1 MYRCGCVVQ
10 HDRGL
15 IFNVFPPIYSLPAAA
30 YAKGTPSSY
39 GGSTL
44 MPGSAGYA
52 DLFKRDRAPTQFE
65 LLSHLVGTAYRCANL
80 NANLLAST
88 RLRLY
93 LRTRKDE
100 PKAKFVLGRLAMG
113 RSVTIRIP
121 RKRIKR
127 WQETC
132 GAGKSALL
140 DAADSSDGDI
150 EEVTDHPLLDL
161 LRQPED
167 STNDGGLS
175 AYDHRW
181 LIQCLLESVGVA
193 YLYIAER
200 NEFGQPKR
208 LQLLRS
214 QLVRPI
220 PDPTGKRY
228 ILRYD
233 YGTAK
238 IDPKDIIR
246 FALPDPAN
254 PHYNVLSPMRAA
266 IEKIRLVR
274 GGDAFTTA
282 LLENGGYPAGV
293 WSPSGENGGIGKD
306 IARRMTS
313 EFRRAFSMSNVG
325 RIFVTE
331 EPGSL
336 TPLSFKPAE
345 IIDIERA
352 KELVGEIADCFDI
365 PRTKIFR
372 NTSNRASGDSGD
384 VDHQRDAG
392 VSRCTRFEEVL
403 NGQLVPLFD
412 DSGRLFLAFD
422 SPVQDDRTMI
432 LEEAKAGSQMA
443 LDSIDEGRMALGQDP
458 LDNDLGRSRL
468 VPATM
473 VLLSED
479 GVATPLAPKPE
490 PQPTAAGKPVD
501 QPQPRKPKKSQ
512 LAKAV
517 FAMAREVKALAEVKT
532 IPQFSHAAFAPV
544 HAETAP
550 VIEEKTPD
558 QREAVKLMLIGAG
571 YHDDE
576 ADAAMVA
583 KGMEL
588 AGSL

>member
-1 MYRCGCVVQ
+1 M
-10 HDRGL
+10 
-15 IFNVFPPIYSLPAAA
+15 FPPIYSLPAAA
-30 YAKGTPSSY
+30 YAKNVPSSY
-39 GGSTL
+39 GGSSL
-44 MPGSAGYA
+44 IAGSTGYA
-52 DLFKRDRAPTQFE
+52 DLFKRDRALRRNSSFCRT
-65 LLSHLVGTAYRCANL
+65 LVGTAYRCANL
-80 NANLLAST
+80 NSNLVAST

-93 LRTRKDE
+93 LRTREGE
-100 PKAKFVLGRLAMG
+100 PKAKFVLGRLALG
-113 RSVTIRIP
+113 RNVAIRIP
-121 RKRIKR
+121 GKRIKR
-127 WQETC
+127 WELD

-140 DAADSSDGDI
+140 DAADSSDGSI
-150 EEVTDHPLLDL
+150 EEITEHPLLDL

-181 LIQCLLESVGVA
+181 LIQCLLETVGVA

-200 NEFGQPKR
+200 NEFGQPSR

-228 ILRYD
+228 ILRYE
-233 YGTAK
+233 YGAAK

-254 PHYNVLSPMRAA
+254 PHYSVLSPMRAA

-282 LLENGGYPAGV
+282 LLENGGYPAGI
-293 WSPSGENGGIGKD
+293 WSPKGDSEGGGVGD
-306 IARRMTS
+306 IVARRMQS
-313 EFRRAFSMSNVG
+313 EFRRAFSMSNAG
-325 RIFVTE
+325 RIFVAE
-331 EPGSL
+331 APGQLQPL
-336 TPLSFKPAE
+336 TFKPAE
-345 IIDIERA
+345 IIDIDRA
-352 KELVGEIADCFDI
+352 KELVGEIADCFDV

-384 VDHQRDAG
+384 TDHARDAG
-392 VSRCTRFEEVL
+392 ISRCSRFEEVL
-403 NGQLVPLFD
+403 NGQVVPLFD
-412 DSGRLFLAFD
+412 DSGRLFVAFD
-422 SPVQDDRTMI
+422 SPVKDDRTMI
-432 LEEAKAGSQMA
+432 LEEAKTGASMG
-443 LDSIDEGRMALGQDP
+443 LTTIDEGRMALGMDP
-458 LDNDLGRSRL
+458 LEDDLGKSRL
-468 VPATM
+468 VSSTM
-473 VLLSED
+473 VLLGDD
-479 GVATPLAPKPE
+479 GVGKPIVPPVQAP
-490 PQPTAAGKPVD
+490 QAVSSGKPVD
-501 QPQPRKPKKSQ
+501 QPQPREGKPKKSQ

-532 IPQFSHAAFAPV
+532 VAHFQAPD
-544 HAETAP
+544 P
-550 VIEEKTPD
+550 VTVPINEPEEKTPD